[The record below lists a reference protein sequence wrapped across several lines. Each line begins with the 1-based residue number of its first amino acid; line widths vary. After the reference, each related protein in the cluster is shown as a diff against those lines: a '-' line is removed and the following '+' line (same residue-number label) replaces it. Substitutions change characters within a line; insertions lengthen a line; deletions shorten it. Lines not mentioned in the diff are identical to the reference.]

1 MRKLTLKIIFI
12 FAVILINCE
21 EQNEEFEDFHHDYQY
36 YDRYDYD
43 EYFGKKKNIN
53 ILSISYELA
62 YSNTS
67 IVKVVLKTYEEITN
81 DLNFRAYLKSD
92 EEEKSY
98 PLKCSNTVLETIECY
113 SERNI
118 ILNLEDKYYFYYQKA
133 KIENLTLD
141 GRETIEDDDKIS
153 LVFKPEIPES
163 LKLYK
168 DNRKITVRTN
178 REMVGG
184 GFLYLVRKSK
194 EVLKKPKDGFN
205 KYIELNNYIGEAG
218 LGGLR
223 PPSTIVSY
231 EEAIRRGY
239 HMVDAHIQF
248 TKDKTPVI
256 YHMKNIDENSD
267 GIGDIPSKTIDE
279 LSKLDFG
286 SKFNEIYKGEKILI
300 FEDLLQLC
308 KENNI
313 IIELNLTLI
322 DYQKYFN
329 ETNEYFSTILNLINK
344 YEMLDSILFT
354 DNRPEVISKLKVL
367 KDDISI
373 SFNGDGNNDKL
384 KSIPKDDKNR
394 LIYTMNANENERD
407 ENGRNEKND
416 NGLNYLKTNKL
427 HPFLIKN
434 SKEEPIIVRCS
445 PSEEYDIYS
454 DCEIDENIRLI
465 DNEIYNIYYSD
476 NIYNISEDIN
486 DHPIGEFEY
495 LDTNILEELYY
506 SIVNLN
512 FEEGFIILNTSN
524 KVKKDEQIIG
534 VVGPAFDNVAECYQY
549 KFICKGNN
557 THKVK
562 CEIEKDDK
570 NKVKY
575 NGKYSIYSLEGY
587 SLNPEKIA
595 KKLFNKK
602 VYKQFYFYILIGIFV
617 LIIIFLI
624 FCIIKKRKKDVFG
637 EMKISGNVY
646 MSDDNLYK

>member
-12 FAVILINCE
+12 FAVIFINCE
-21 EQNEEFEDFHHDYQY
+21 EKNEEFEDFHDYKY
-36 YDRYDYD
+36 HDRYDYN
-43 EYFGKKKNIN
+43 EYFGKKNNIN
-53 ILSISYELA
+53 IQSISYELV

-67 IVKVVLKTYEEITN
+67 IVKVVLKTHEEITN

-98 PLKCSNTVLETIECY
+98 PLSCSNTVLETIECY

-118 ILNLEDKYYFYYQKA
+118 ILNLEDKYYFYFQKD
-133 KIENLTLD
+133 KNENLTLD
-141 GRETIEDDDKIS
+141 GRETMKDDDKIS
-153 LVFKPEIPES
+153 LVFKPEITKP

-178 REMVGG
+178 REMVEG

-194 EVLKKPKDGFN
+194 EVIQKPKDGFN
-205 KYIELNNYIGEAG
+205 KYIELNNYIGETG

-223 PPSTIVSY
+223 PPSTLVSY
-231 EEAIRRGY
+231 KEAIRRGY

-248 TKDKTPVI
+248 TKDKIPVI
-256 YHMKNIDENSD
+256 YHKKNIDENSD
-267 GIGDIPSKTIDE
+267 GIGDIPSKTIVE

-300 FEDLLQLC
+300 FEDLLHLC

-313 IIELNLTLI
+313 IIEINLTLI
-322 DYQKYFN
+322 DYQKYLN
-329 ETNEYFSTILNLINK
+329 ETNEYFSTILNLTNK

-354 DNRPEVISKLKVL
+354 DNRPEVISKLKAL
-367 KDDISI
+367 KSDISI
-373 SFNGDGNNDKL
+373 SFNGNINNDKL
-384 KSIPKDDKNR
+384 KSILKDNKNR
-394 LIYTMNANENERD
+394 LIYTMNINENERD
-407 ENGRNEKND
+407 GNGSSERNS

-427 HPFLIKN
+427 HPFLIQN

-445 PSEEYDIYS
+445 PSEKKDIYS

-476 NIYNISEDIN
+476 NIYNLSEDIN
-486 DHPIGEFEY
+486 SEPIGEFEY

-506 SIVNLN
+506 SIVNFN

-534 VVGPAFDNVAECYQY
+534 IVGPAFDNVAECYQY

-557 THKVK
+557 SHKVK

-570 NKVKY
+570 NKVSY
-575 NGKYSIYSLEGY
+575 NGKYFIYSLEGY
-587 SLNPEKIA
+587 SLNPEKVA

-602 VYKQFYFYILIGIFV
+602 VYFYILIGIFV
-617 LIIIFLI
+617 LIIIFI
-624 FCIIKKRKKDVFG
+624 IVCIIKKRKKDVFG
-637 EMKISGNVY
+637 EMKISGNAY
-646 MSDDNLYK
+646 MSDENLYK